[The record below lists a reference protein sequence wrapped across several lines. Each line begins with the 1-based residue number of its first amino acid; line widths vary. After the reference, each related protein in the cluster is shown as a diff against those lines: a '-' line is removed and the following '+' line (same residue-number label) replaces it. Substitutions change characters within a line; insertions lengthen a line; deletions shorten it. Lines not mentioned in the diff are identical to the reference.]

1 MESRFQAI
9 HAGLQVALE
18 EIGTRYKDIGS
29 RLFCRKDGL
38 IINAAV
44 HFDVKGQTLG
54 FRVGQWLGRCG
65 LLTIGWKGLGGR
77 AQFE

>member
-1 MESRFQAI
+1 MKGRFQAI

-38 IINAAV
+38 VINAAV
-44 HFDVKGQTLG
+44 HFDIKGQTLG
-54 FRVGQWLGRCG
+54 
-65 LLTIGWKGLGGR
+65 IPKGC
-77 AQFE
+77 